1 MTLEMPK
8 GQLVI
13 PKQLSPEEMRE
24 YMRNEY
30 KRLSKNL
37 DNVKYENLDDESKY
51 NYIICERG

>member
-1 MTLEMPK
+1 MPK